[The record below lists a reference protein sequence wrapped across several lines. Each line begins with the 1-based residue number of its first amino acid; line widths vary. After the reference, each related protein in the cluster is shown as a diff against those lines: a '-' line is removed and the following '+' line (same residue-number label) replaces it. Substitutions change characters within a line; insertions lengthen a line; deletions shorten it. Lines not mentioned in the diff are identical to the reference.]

1 MDGEDG
7 TSLNSGKGVSL
18 EEDEE
23 EFRSCCEDVEEL
35 KEREEPEELGVEGD
49 EDELEEDEE
58 KESEVSEIDLD
69 EHILEELKDR
79 EEPENLIVEGEH
91 IILEE
96 DEETESEISEIDLD
110 GHCVELES
118 QESEELA
125 VEGED
130 DDEVEKDEESESEN
144 EEFKE
149 QQESEKVCAEGE
161 GDQVEDKES
170 NIENSEIGLDEH
182 SVKLYFKGVSISGP
196 GDTGSGLSGI
206 GVVIERSI
214 NSPPMEVQKKL
225 DFFVEELA
233 ADYLALMD
241 GLVEAAQNKIRRVYA
256 ITDSEILYNQVMHET
271 EIENPLLM
279 ALRQRIL
286 DYANDMEVFVLK
298 FVPSTDLA
306 RALEL
311 AQVAIG
317 IVSPCL
323 KGDDSTESCS
333 ICCEDKLALM
343 MMTLKCSHKFC
354 SRCMKT
360 YVEGKVQST
369 QVPIRCPQ
377 LRCKYYIS
385 SAECKSFLPV
395 ASYES
400 LERVLVEANVL
411 NADKIYCP
419 YPNCSVLLD
428 PHECFSMRA
437 SSSSQSD
444 NSCVECRACQRFI
457 CVDCRVPW
465 HSSMTCEEYQNLPH
479 EERDV
484 GDVTLHRLA
493 QNKRWRR
500 CLHCQRM
507 IELTHGCYHIT
518 CWCGHEFCYSCGA
531 EYRDGQQTCQCAFW
545 DEDYSPELVTHPTQ
559 QFEHWAWDSF
569 ESVPMIMDAYSDQ
582 ERSQLELIQRFL
594 AGGFSLTDHQAYQS
608 PPRCTD
614 SYADAMKDLHQ
625 LPWLERFVSVISD
638 NYYED
643 IFQ

>member
-7 TSLNSGKGVSL
+7 TSLNSAKGVSLYL

-35 KEREEPEELGVEGD
+35 KEREEPED
-49 EDELEEDEE
+49 EDELEE
-58 KESEVSEIDLD
+58 ESEISEIDLN
-69 EHILEELKDR
+69 EHILEELKDMQ
-79 EEPENLIVEGEH
+79 EPENLIVEGEH

-110 GHCVELES
+110 GHSV
-118 QESEELA
+118 ESEELA

-130 DDEVEKDEESESEN
+130 DE
-144 EEFKE
+144 
-149 QQESEKVCAEGE
+149 
-161 GDQVEDKES
+161 VEDKES

-206 GVVIERSI
+206 GVVMERSII

-241 GLVEAAQNKIRRVYA
+241 GLVEAAHNKIRRVYA
-256 ITDSEILYNQVMHET
+256 VTDSEILYNQVMHET

-286 DYANDMEVFVLK
+286 DYANGMEVFVLK

-411 NADKIYCP
+411 DADKIYCP

-444 NSCVECRACQRFI
+444 NSCVECRECQRFI

-479 EERDV
+479 DERDV

-545 DEDYSPELVTHPTQ
+545 DEDYSPDLVTHPTQ

>member
-7 TSLNSGKGVSL
+7 TSLNSAKGVGL

-58 KESEVSEIDLD
+58 KESEISEIDLD

-130 DDEVEKDEESESEN
+130 DEVEKGGESESKN

-149 QQESEKVCAEGE
+149 QQESEKLCAEGE
-161 GDQVEDKES
+161 DDQVEDKES

-196 GDTGSGLSGI
+196 GDSGSGLSGI
-206 GVVIERSI
+206 GVVMEMCI

-298 FVPSTDLA
+298 FVPSTNLA

-419 YPNCSVLLD
+419 YSNCSVLLD

-444 NSCVECRACQRFI
+444 NSCVECRACQR
-457 CVDCRVPW
+457 
-465 HSSMTCEEYQNLPH
+465 
-479 EERDV
+479 
-484 GDVTLHRLA
+484 
-493 QNKRWRR
+493 
-500 CLHCQRM
+500 
-507 IELTHGCYHIT
+507 
-518 CWCGHEFCYSCGA
+518 CGHEFCYSCGA